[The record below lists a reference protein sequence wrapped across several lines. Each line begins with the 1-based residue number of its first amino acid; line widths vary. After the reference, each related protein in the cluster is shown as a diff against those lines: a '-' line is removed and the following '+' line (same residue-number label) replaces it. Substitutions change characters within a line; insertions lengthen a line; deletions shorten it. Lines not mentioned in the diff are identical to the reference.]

1 MITKDNI
8 GYMYPQIINN
18 DLLKEK
24 GFNIYEDNFYFKLL
38 NRYKIFLEQYLK
50 EKLCL
55 DLIDENLEKSPLGFE
70 KIKDEDKDFYQKTST
85 MGLNYIYL
93 RNNIYIEHL
102 KDEDIEFL
110 SKQSEYNDTTKEFI
124 KRTCVSVINPYE
136 DNKIIFYG
144 PENQKHICDSTDI
157 VLGIRYDEF
166 ATKGMSDDEFQ
177 KNFVE
182 KMALIGNLIELIS
195 VVSEQ
200 EIGHKVKLIQYN
212 SVSILKGK
220 ENIK

>member
-8 GYMYPQIINN
+8 GCMYPQIINN

-24 GFNIYEDNFYFKLL
+24 GFNIYEDNSYFELL
-38 NRYKIFLEQYLK
+38 NRYKSFLEQYLK

-124 KRTCVSVINPYE
+124 KRTCISVINPYE
-136 DNKIIFYG
+136 DSKIIFYG

-166 ATKGMSDDEFQ
+166 VTNGMSDDEFQ

-182 KMALIGNLIELIS
+182 KLALIGNLIGLIS
-195 VVSEQ
+195 VVSEK

-212 SVSILKGK
+212 SASIIKGK

>member
-8 GYMYPQIINN
+8 GFMYPLIINN
-18 DLLKEK
+18 ELLKEK
-24 GFNIYEDNFYFKLL
+24 GFNVYEDSSYFDLL
-38 NRYKIFLEQYLK
+38 NKYKVFLEQYLK

-55 DLIDENLEKSPLGFE
+55 DLIDENLGKSPLGFE
-70 KIKDEDKDFYQKTST
+70 KIKEEDKDFYQKTST
-85 MGLNYIYL
+85 MGLDYIYL

-102 KDEDIEFL
+102 NDEDIEFL
-110 SKQSEYNDTTKEFI
+110 SNQNEYNDNVKEFV

-136 DNKIIFYG
+136 DNRIVFYG

-166 ATKGMSDDEFQ
+166 VTNGMSEDEFQ

-182 KMALIGNLIELIS
+182 KLALIGNLIGLTS
-195 VVSEQ
+195 VVAEK

-212 SVSILKGK
+212 SASIIMEK